1 MQSMLYSS
9 VKFRNSHRW
18 ARGKDATKAIR
29 RLTGG
34 FPSGLGTSL
43 LPGQLY
49 MPAGQQGPC
58 AQERADHSPTK
69 LPTGEVGQG
78 RGDETPRPRVHD
90 GSAGWRGP
98 AGVSTRAGHWLHTGA
113 LWAPV
118 TQRDD
123 DEPSRQVPHTTRKL
137 TAQRSPSGR
146 GKVTEGRTRCPL

>member
-1 MQSMLYSS
+1 MQSMLYNS
-9 VKFRNSHRW
+9 VKFRISHRW
-18 ARGKDATKAIR
+18 ARGKEATKAIR

-43 LPGQLY
+43 LPGQPY

-58 AQERADHSPTK
+58 AQERADHSPAK

-90 GSAGWRGP
+90 GARAAGEAP
-98 AGVSTRAGHWLHTGA
+98 VSTRAGHRLHTGA
-113 LWAPV
+113 PRAPV

-123 DEPSRQVPHTTRKL
+123 DVPSRQVPHTTRKL